1 MDTTNNMNST
11 ETMDTT
17 ETMYTPK
24 KLFEKCRETIEKELS
39 KNMDETSL
47 RKLLNLYI
55 SDEAINK
62 RGRALELYEKY
73 KNILTKNSD
82 LLKKAQLLAML
93 GKKNEAYELYE
104 LLITKYIN
112 KEQKAQCYLAMAYC
126 IDNDPEESLEYAR
139 EAKKLYQELD
149 MKEELQNTQDIIL
162 DVIKYLVP
170 HINIEKEYKYLNLA
184 NIGDIST
191 FIFKKRISFENEKL
205 LKDDLNGE
213 FPDFTNS
220 CVLLKNEL
228 YTNSMYP
235 YSLDGFGQLV
245 KKVRHGDF
253 LFTIFPPGNSEYPSR
268 WQLKIDSGLQTHM
281 LVSVALVGSDNNLLP
296 VLHLNHFNEE
306 GRELFQKHLK
316 EVCHEHNLH
325 VYGVHKTPS
334 TLGLHVHCS
343 IKGFELSAEGIAEIE
358 PL

>member
-1 MDTTNNMNST
+1 MDTMNNINSTNNM
-11 ETMDTT
+11 DTRDLNK
-17 ETMYTPK
+17 E
-24 KLFEKCRETIEKELS
+24 KLFEKCCETIEKEVS

-47 RKLLNLYI
+47 RELVNLYI
-55 SDEAINK
+55 SDESINK
-62 RGRALELYEKY
+62 RDKALELYEKY

-104 LLITKYIN
+104 LLTTKYIN

-126 IDNDPEESLEYAR
+126 IDDDPEESLEYAR

-149 MKEELQNTQDIIL
+149 MKEELQNTQNIIL
-162 DVIKYLVP
+162 DIIKYLVP
-170 HINIEKEYKYLNLA
+170 NIKFGKEYKYLNLV
-184 NIGDIST
+184 NIDDIST
-191 FIFKKRISFENEKL
+191 FIFKKRIPFENEKL
-205 LKDDLNGE
+205 LKDDLDGE
-213 FPDFTNS
+213 FIDCTNS

-245 KKVRHGDF
+245 KKVRCDDF
-253 LFTIFPPGNSEYPSR
+253 LFTIFPPGNSKYPSR
-268 WQLKIDSGLQTHM
+268 WQLKIDAGLQTHM
-281 LVSVALVGSDNNLLP
+281 LVSVALIGSNNNLIP
-296 VLHLNHFNEE
+296 VLHLDHFNEE
-306 GRELFQKHLK
+306 GRKLFQNNLEK
-316 EVCHEHNLH
+316 VCHEHNLH

-343 IKGFELSAEGIAEIE
+343 VKGIELSSEGISEIE
-358 PL
+358 LI